1 MRLRSFLFTTCL
13 CWLAGCLP
21 QFLSAQ
27 HVFKAGDLNI
37 TISAK
42 GAVSSLYDRVRE
54 KEYLDLELPS
64 PLLQV
69 KVGGQWEIP
78 SMARYTEVKGDPGSG
93 ILILTF
99 SKSNITVTVRTYRS
113 PTHMRFEMLS
123 VSPAGRVDLVVWG
136 PYPLKIGETTGEII
150 GVARNRDF
158 AVGLQV
164 LNAKTLGGY
173 PLNDEGSD
181 PSRGNTAKKS
191 IGGSILQA
199 FSMDRSRPR
208 RVDAWWGQF
217 PDMPVLPV
225 EGETTEGSA
234 IALFGCEAGKTLET
248 IGQIELAEKLPHPVV
263 DGVWGKM
270 SATPGRSYLIADYS
284 ESTVDELL
292 ACTKRANLRTLYH
305 MNAWKSWGHY
315 ELDSLYFPNG
325 TDGFKQ
331 CLAKARALGIML
343 GAHTLTDFINTGDP
357 YVTPI
362 PDGRLAVTGY
372 SRLPG
377 DISDSVT
384 VIGVESPEYFNNT
397 KANWL
402 HTVRIGLELI
412 QYDSVTPVRPFT
424 LTGCKRGAFGTK
436 AAAHRQGAEVAKLM
450 DHPYKVFLPNLA
462 LQQEI
467 AANLARRFN
476 ETGLE
481 QMDFDGHE
489 GCLSSGQGDY
499 AMELFAKTF
508 YDCLDHTVLNGTSN
522 SEPFY
527 WHINSYCNWGEPWN
541 GGFTESMQQ
550 YRLDN
555 QGLFDQNFMPHM
567 LGWYL
572 LTEKTTLAEMEWMLA
587 RAAGYN
593 AGFAMATSL
602 ESLRKNPNTGALLDA
617 IREWEKCRLNLVFPG
632 EITEQ
637 LRDPKRE
644 FHLEKTADSTWDLYP
659 VFRDEVAPGDAAR
672 LKRGRAVKISLL
684 PSSVP
689 GGLKSRQE

>member
-1 MRLRSFLFTTCL
+1 MRLQSFLFTTCL
-13 CWLAGCLP
+13 CWMTGCLP
-21 QFLSAQ
+21 GFLSAQ
-27 HVFKAGDLNI
+27 PVFKAGDLNI
-37 TISAK
+37 TLSET
-42 GAVSSLYDRVRE
+42 GAVSRLYDRVRE
-54 KEYLDLELPS
+54 KEYLDAEQPA

-69 KVGGQWEIP
+69 KVGGQWESP
-78 SMARYTEVKGDPGSG
+78 SGAAYSEEKGDPGSG
-93 ILILTF
+93 ILVLTF
-99 SKSNITVTVRTYRS
+99 RKSNITVKVRTHQS
-113 PTHMRFEMLS
+113 PTHLRFEILN
-123 VSPAGRVDLVVWG
+123 VRPAGRVDLVVWG
-136 PYPLKIGETTGEII
+136 PYPLKIGETVGEII

-158 AVGLQV
+158 AMGLQV

-191 IGGSILQA
+191 EGGSLLQA

-208 RVDAWWGQF
+208 RVDGWWGQF
-217 PDMPVLPV
+217 PNMPVPPL

-234 IALFGCEAGKTLET
+234 IALFGCAADKTLET
-248 IGQIELAEKLPHPVV
+248 IGKIEVAESLPHPLVN
-263 DGVWGKM
+263 GVWGKM
-270 SATPGRSYLIADYS
+270 SPQPGRSYLIADYS

-292 ACTKRANLRTLYH
+292 AYTRRANLRTLYH

-315 ELDSLYFPNG
+315 ELDSLWFPHG
-325 TDGFKQ
+325 IDGFKQ
-331 CLAKARALGIML
+331 CLARAAALGIML

-357 YVTPI
+357 YVTPV
-362 PDGRLAVTGY
+362 PDPRLAVTGY
-372 SRLPG
+372 SRLTRDIG
-377 DISDSVT
+377 DTVT
-384 VIGVESPEYFNNT
+384 VIGIESPEYFNNA

-402 HTVRIGLELI
+402 HTVRIGRELV
-412 QYDSVTPVRPFT
+412 QYDSVTPVKPFT
-424 LTGCKRGAFGTK
+424 LAGCKRGAFGTK
-436 AAAHRQGAEVAKLM
+436 VSSHSQGTEVAKLM

-467 AANLARRFN
+467 AAKLAARFN

-508 YDCLDHTVLNGTSN
+508 YDHLDHTVLNGTSN

-555 QGLFDQNFMPHM
+555 QGLFGRNYLPHM

-587 RAAGYN
+587 RSAGYN

-602 ESLRKNPNTGALLDA
+602 ESLRKNPNTGVLLDA
-617 IREWEKCRLNLVFPG
+617 IREWEKCRLNKAFP
-632 EITEQ
+632 EAIREQ
-637 LRDPKRE
+637 LRDPKKE
-644 FHLEKTADSTWDLYP
+644 FHLEKVTDADWDLYP
-659 VFRDEVAPGDAAR
+659 EFRQEGPAGDFDTWKMGKAIR
-672 LKRGRAVKISLL
+672 ISL
-684 PSSVP
+684 VP
-689 GGLKSRQE
+689 